1 VRIIRPRTIFYS
13 LLLVIIAV
21 VMMFGLANRSVLELN
36 VLRDRNPLFVALSD
50 GDVRNGYTLK
60 VLNKEQAEK
69 TYVLSL
75 EGIDATDF
83 QIIGLTPNQDGTYDL
98 DVAPDRVGSF
108 RVFVAA
114 DPQTLDGKS
123 TPFEFTVTDKET
135 GNTETYDTVF
145 AGPEN
150 DR

>member
-1 VRIIRPRTIFYS
+1 MYVS
-13 LLLVIIAV
+13 VM
-21 VMMFGLANRSVLELN
+21 MMFGLANRSVLELN
-36 VLRDRNPLFVALSD
+36 VLRDRNPLFVALSN

-69 TYVLSL
+69 TYVLSVQGL
-75 EGIDATDF
+75 DTTDL
-83 QIIGLTPNQDGTYDL
+83 QVIGLTPNQNGTFDL
-98 DVAPDRVGSF
+98 EVAPDRVGSF

-114 DPQTLDGKS
+114 DPDDLGEKS

-145 AGPEN
+145 AGPETEN
-150 DR
+150 

>member
-1 VRIIRPRTIFYS
+1 
-13 LLLVIIAV
+13 
-21 VMMFGLANRSVLELN
+21 MMFGLANRSVLELN
-36 VLRDRNPLFVALSD
+36 VLRDRNPLFVALSN

-69 TYVLSL
+69 TYTLSL
-75 EGIDATDF
+75 DGINATDL
-83 QIIGLTPNQDGTYDL
+83 QIIGLTPNQDGTFDL

-114 DPQTLDGKS
+114 NPNNLQGAS
-123 TPFEFTVTDKET
+123 TPFEFMVIDKET

-145 AGPEN
+145 AGPETQN
-150 DR
+150 